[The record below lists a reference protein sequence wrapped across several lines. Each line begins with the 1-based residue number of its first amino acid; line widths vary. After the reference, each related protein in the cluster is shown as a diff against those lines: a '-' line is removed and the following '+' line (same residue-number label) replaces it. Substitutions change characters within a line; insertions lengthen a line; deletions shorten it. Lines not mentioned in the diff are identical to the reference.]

1 MSEAYRDG
9 NFVTTLLGTSS
20 SDGVT
25 PINVYVD
32 PVTHRLLVDIDGGS
46 GTVTSVSFTGGI
58 ISVATATTT
67 PAFTVAGTSGGIP
80 YFSSAST
87 WATSAALAANAIV
100 IGGGAGAAP
109 ATTTTGTGV
118 LTALGINVGSTGAFV
133 TFNGALGTPSSG
145 TVTNLTGTA
154 SININGTVGATTP
167 AAGTFTTG
175 TINTSLTMADAA
187 NIVLSGGTANGV
199 LYLNGSKVA
208 TSGSA
213 LTFDGTNLAVGT
225 TTYSTI
231 GGSLATLSL
240 GGTNATVSGGIAYQV
255 NGTVKAYQYVE
266 NNVLNHQAQ
275 SGVSQAFL
283 VNGSEQMR
291 LTSTGLGLGNTSPSY
306 TLDVTGTGRFTNNIV
321 LSGGTA
327 NGVLYLNG
335 SKVATSGSALTF
347 DGTNLKLGTTS
358 STNKLLIDTAVS
370 NAGSIQLP
378 RGAFIGFSNAADNA
392 NSEYIYA
399 NGGNLELGINGSTQ
413 LDLNSS
419 GLEVKQ
425 SQLIGYSSYAGIGTN
440 GLAVAGNVGIGTSSP
455 STKLT
460 VRGVTFTDNGVTGG
474 ASGLVYALSASNGSN
489 FGQIGNTG
497 TRWSLG
503 YGPSLTAL
511 GTEVLTWNSSDNVG
525 IGTSSPSY
533 KLDVSGTGHFTKTVS
548 FDEFDN
554 GNSSTADTIDWTQG
568 NKQKSTLTGNCTYTF
583 TAPGSP
589 TSLVFKLVQDA
600 TGSRTVTWP
609 AAVHWSGG
617 TAPTLTTTANK
628 VDIITF
634 YYDGTTYFGNST
646 LNFTA

>member
-167 AAGTFTTG
+167 AAGAFTTLSATGSMTAGAASEFRAIRRQYEAFG
-175 TINTSLTMADAA
+175 TVGSPAQELGFTYGDITTNTNLAGIWFDNSFADNAA
-187 NIVLSGGTANGV
+187 SGLSIKASNAAGTVATVGKFSSTGLAVTGALSATGGVTLSGGTANGV
-199 LYLNGSKVA
+199 AYLDGSKV
-208 TSGSA
+208 
-213 LTFDGTNLAVGT
+213 LTT
-225 TTYSTI
+225 
-231 GGSLATLSL
+231 
-240 GGTNATVSGGIAYQV
+240 
-255 NGTVKAYQYVE
+255 
-266 NNVLNHQAQ
+266 
-275 SGVSQAFL
+275 
-283 VNGSEQMR
+283 
-291 LTSTGLGLGNTSPSY
+291 
-306 TLDVTGTGRFTNNIV
+306 
-321 LSGGTA
+321 
-327 NGVLYLNG
+327 
-335 SKVATSGSALTF
+335 GSALTF

-413 LDLNSS
+413 LALTST
-419 GLEVKQ
+419 GL
-425 SQLIGYSSYAGIGTN
+425 GIGTTTP
-440 GLAVAGNVGIGTSSP
+440 GEQLTLSAAVDNAIQIKRTGGVNNPDYKLLLNDAGNYFAIGRTGVANDLVLQGGNVGIGTSSP

-460 VRGVTFTDNGVTGG
+460 VSGVTFTDNGVTGG
-474 ASGLVYALSASNGSN
+474 ASGLVYAISASNGSN

-533 KLDVSGTGHFTKTVS
+533 KLDVTGTGRFTKTVS
-548 FDEFDN
+548 FTEIDN

-634 YYDGTTYFGNST
+634 YYDGTTYFGNAT

>member
-167 AAGTFTTG
+167 AAGAFTTLSATGSMTAGAASEFRAIRRQYEAFG
-175 TINTSLTMADAA
+175 TVGSPAQELGFTYGDITTNTNLAGIWFDNSFADNAA
-187 NIVLSGGTANGV
+187 SGLSIKASNAAGTVATVGKFSSTGLAVTGALSATGGVTLSGGTANGV
-199 LYLNGSKVA
+199 AYLDGSKV
-208 TSGSA
+208 
-213 LTFDGTNLAVGT
+213 LTT
-225 TTYSTI
+225 
-231 GGSLATLSL
+231 
-240 GGTNATVSGGIAYQV
+240 
-255 NGTVKAYQYVE
+255 
-266 NNVLNHQAQ
+266 
-275 SGVSQAFL
+275 
-283 VNGSEQMR
+283 
-291 LTSTGLGLGNTSPSY
+291 
-306 TLDVTGTGRFTNNIV
+306 
-321 LSGGTA
+321 
-327 NGVLYLNG
+327 
-335 SKVATSGSALTF
+335 GSALTF

-455 STKLT
+455 AFKLS
-460 VRGVTFTDNGVTGG
+460 VQGNAIIGG
-474 ASGLVYALSASNGSN
+474 ANPYLAFGSDASVGATPTYIERNGTTGLQTFYNNGTGTNGAMAFVIGAGSE
-489 FGQIGNTG
+489 GMRLTSTGLGLGNT
-497 TRWSLG
+497 
-503 YGPSLTAL
+503 
-511 GTEVLTWNSSDNVG
+511 
-525 IGTSSPSY
+525 SPSY
-533 KLDVSGTGHFTKTVS
+533 TLDVTGTGRFTKTVS
-548 FDEFDN
+548 FTEIDN

-609 AAVHWSGG
+609 AAVKWSGG

-634 YYDGTTYFGNST
+634 YYDGTTYFGNAT

>member
-213 LTFDGTNLAVGT
+213 LTFDGTNL
-225 TTYSTI
+225 
-231 GGSLATLSL
+231 
-240 GGTNATVSGGIAYQV
+240 
-255 NGTVKAYQYVE
+255 
-266 NNVLNHQAQ
+266 
-275 SGVSQAFL
+275 
-283 VNGSEQMR
+283 
-291 LTSTGLGLGNTSPSY
+291 
-306 TLDVTGTGRFTNNIV
+306 
-321 LSGGTA
+321 
-327 NGVLYLNG
+327 
-335 SKVATSGSALTF
+335 
-347 DGTNLKLGTTS
+347 KLGTTS

-413 LDLNSS
+413 LALNST
-419 GLEVKQ
+419 GL
-425 SQLIGYSSYAGIGTN
+425 
-440 GLAVAGNVGIGTSSP
+440 GL
-455 STKLT
+455 
-460 VRGVTFTDNGVTGG
+460 
-474 ASGLVYALSASNGSN
+474 
-489 FGQIGNTG
+489 GNT
-497 TRWSLG
+497 
-503 YGPSLTAL
+503 
-511 GTEVLTWNSSDNVG
+511 
-525 IGTSSPSY
+525 SPSY
-533 KLDVSGTGHFTKTVS
+533 TLDVTGTGRFTKTVS
-548 FDEFDN
+548 FTEIDN

-568 NKQKSTLTGNCTYTF
+568 NKQKSTLTGNCTFTF
-583 TAPGSP
+583 TAPGGP
-589 TSLVFKLVQDA
+589 ASLILKLVQDA

>member
-118 LTALGINVGSTGAFV
+118 LTALGVNVGSAGAFV
-133 TFNGALGTPSSG
+133 VNGGALGTPSSG

-213 LTFDGTNLAVGT
+213 LTFDGTNL
-225 TTYSTI
+225 
-231 GGSLATLSL
+231 
-240 GGTNATVSGGIAYQV
+240 
-255 NGTVKAYQYVE
+255 
-266 NNVLNHQAQ
+266 
-275 SGVSQAFL
+275 
-283 VNGSEQMR
+283 
-291 LTSTGLGLGNTSPSY
+291 
-306 TLDVTGTGRFTNNIV
+306 
-321 LSGGTA
+321 
-327 NGVLYLNG
+327 
-335 SKVATSGSALTF
+335 
-347 DGTNLKLGTTS
+347 KLGTTS

-378 RGAFIGFSNAADNA
+378 RGTFIGFSNAADNA

-413 LDLNSS
+413 LALNSS

-455 STKLT
+455 AFKLS
-460 VRGVTFTDNGVTGG
+460 VQGNAIIGG
-474 ASGLVYALSASNGSN
+474 ANPYLAFGSDASVGATPTYIERNGTTGLQTFYNNGTGTNGAMAFVIGAGSE
-489 FGQIGNTG
+489 GMRLTSTGLGLGNT
-497 TRWSLG
+497 
-503 YGPSLTAL
+503 
-511 GTEVLTWNSSDNVG
+511 
-525 IGTSSPSY
+525 SPSY
-533 KLDVSGTGHFTKTVS
+533 TLDVTGTGRFTKTVS
-548 FDEFDN
+548 FTEIDN

-568 NKQKSTLTGNCTYTF
+568 NKQKSTLTGNCTFTF
-583 TAPGSP
+583 TAPGGP
-589 TSLVFKLVQDA
+589 ASLILKLVQDA